1 MLINEA
7 TSILLHG
14 STAPF
19 AQQTAEHQAA
29 DNPELLFREA
39 RQPQDYCFV
48 TNIQNVMLSRGFSP
62 ECQTNF
68 AEAKIVID
76 AREMRPI
83 AQRVLM
89 NRYFRTQMLSV
100 REQDSINERSC
111 LIDNGEFQDW
121 MRLFEETVVPFL
133 IQNCLPKK
141 LF

>member
-14 STAPF
+14 SVTPF
-19 AQQTAEHQAA
+19 AQQAAEHQAIN
-29 DNPELLFREA
+29 NPELLFKEA
-39 RQPQDYCFV
+39 RLPDDYCFV
-48 TNIQNVMLSRGFSP
+48 THIQTVMVTRGFSP
-62 ECQTNF
+62 ETQTNF

-76 AREMRPI
+76 ARQMRPI

-89 NRYFRTQMLSV
+89 NRFFRTQMLSV
-100 REQDSINERSC
+100 RECDSINERSC
-111 LIDNGEFQDW
+111 LIDNGEYQDW